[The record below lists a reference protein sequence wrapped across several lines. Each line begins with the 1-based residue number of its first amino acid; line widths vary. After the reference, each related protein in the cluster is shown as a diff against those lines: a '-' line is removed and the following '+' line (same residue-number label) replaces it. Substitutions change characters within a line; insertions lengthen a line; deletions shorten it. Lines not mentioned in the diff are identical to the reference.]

1 MQERKG
7 IDARR
12 AERQRKKAVL
22 QLQKRGDPIP
32 IELLTPIPN
41 LDVKRKREEERSKGA
56 TQMDEE
62 LDEEMEVHNQLDGFI
77 AFNTSLEEEDYKDPF

>member
-12 AERQRKKAVL
+12 AERQRKKAIL

-32 IELLTPIPN
+32 IKLLTPIPDP
-41 LDVKRKREEERSKGA
+41 DVERKREAQLDKGA
-56 TQMDEE
+56 Q
-62 LDEEMEVHNQLDGFI
+62 LDEGI
-77 AFNTSLEEEDYKDPF
+77 ED